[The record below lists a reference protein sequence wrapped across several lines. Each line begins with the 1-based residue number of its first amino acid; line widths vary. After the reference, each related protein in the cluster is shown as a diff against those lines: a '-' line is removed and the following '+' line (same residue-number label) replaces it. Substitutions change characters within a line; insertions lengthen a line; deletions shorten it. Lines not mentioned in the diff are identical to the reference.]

1 MKFIQTLFFT
11 LILTVSWA
19 QERNDI
25 GISVGTSSYIGDYNP
40 TLSYNN
46 PQPSV
51 GLHFR
56 HNSSNY
62 YSIRAAVSMAGLG
75 SSINDLDTYFPGT
88 QSGFSKML
96 YEGELL
102 AEIGFLPFNTK
113 NKTSM
118 HFSPYVIAGI
128 GAASVDGIII
138 PHIPFGIGTKYAF
151 GNRISIALELRLHK
165 TGNDLFDNYENLHT
179 TSSLVHNNDWFTFT
193 GLLLSYRIYNE
204 KGLCPV
210 YK

>member
-11 LILTVSWA
+11 LLLTASWA

-25 GISVGTSSYIGDYNP
+25 GISIGSSNYIGDYNP
-40 TLSYNN
+40 TMSFSN

-62 YSIRAAVSMAGLG
+62 YSIRAAVSMAGL
-75 SSINDLDTYFPGT
+75 SSPTNGLDTYLPGT
-88 QSGFSKML
+88 QTAFSKIL
-96 YEGELL
+96 YEGELIT
-102 AEIGFLPFNTK
+102 EIGFLPFNTK

-118 HFSPYVIAGI
+118 HFSPYVIVGI
-128 GAASVDGIII
+128 GAAYVDGKII
-138 PHIPFGIGTKYAF
+138 PHIPIGVGTKYAF
-151 GNRISIALELRLHK
+151 GNRISLALELRLHK
-165 TGNDLFDNYENLHT
+165 TGNDLFDNYENT
-179 TSSLVHNNDWFTFT
+179 FVTGSIVHNNDWFTFT